1 MKKVIYSTVALTAFL
16 ACQYANTYAQTGMNI
31 DLRNEQVAIA
41 GVNSN
46 GGDVTHY
53 LYDTWTKGSVKQAD
67 GKIFTDLDLMF
78 NQDRSMVIF
87 MSPEKHIAQA
97 FAVPVTEF
105 TIAAPAGTENGA
117 IKKFQRG
124 FSPVDGATAAT
135 YFEVLAD
142 GNIKLL
148 KRTEFKRVNEVAVGD
163 IYPTRQIKPF
173 DTYYAS
179 SNNVLTKVRREKK
192 AILTILK
199 DKEAD
204 VEAYISTNKLSVKD
218 EQDLA
223 KLFKYYNTL

>member
-1 MKKVIYSTVALTAFL
+1 MKKAIYSTLALTAL
-16 ACQYANTYAQTGMNI
+16 LTCQYSGIYAQIGMNI

-41 GVNSN
+41 GVNGN
-46 GGDVTHY
+46 AGDVTHY

-67 GKIFTDLDLMF
+67 GKTFTDLDLMF

-124 FSPVDGATAAT
+124 FNPIDGATAAT
-135 YFEVLAD
+135 YFEILAD
-142 GNIKLL
+142 GNTKLL
-148 KRTEFKRVNEVAVGD
+148 KRTEFKRVNEVAIGD

-179 SNNVLTKVRREKK
+179 SNNVLIKVRREKK
-192 AILTILK
+192 AILSLLK
-199 DKEAD
+199 DKATD
-204 VEAYISTNKLSVKD
+204 IDAYISANKLSVKD

-223 KLFKYYNTL
+223 KVFNYYNTL